1 MRKNL
6 TEIVFILDRSGSMSG
21 LETDTIGGFNSMI
34 EKQKK
39 ENGEALISTVLFDNV
54 SEVIHDRVP
63 VQKVEPMTD
72 RDYSVRGCTALL
84 DAIGGAIHH
93 IGNVHK
99 YARNEDVPEHTLFVI
114 TTDGME
120 NASRRYDSETVKKM
134 IERQK
139 EKYGWEFLFL
149 GANIDAVETAKHFGI
164 GADRAVN
171 YHSDREGTQ
180 LNYEV
185 LSEAVSAVRCSVP
198 LGTNWKKR
206 IDEDYNSREGREKVM
221 RIITVKGTGNV
232 SARPDY
238 IILSLNI
245 EVLSETYDRA
255 MSEAAERIERLQ
267 GAAVRVGY
275 RKEDLKTTSFDVQ
288 TRYENVKDRQGNYKR
303 EFAGYA
309 CSYRLKLAF
318 DFDSK
323 QLAKVISAIADCGA
337 QPELSI
343 AFTVKNP
350 ARVSEELLI
359 NATENARAKA
369 EILCKASG
377 STLGQLLNID
387 YNWGE
392 LNVFSRTSYDV
403 EDCIQPL
410 MAMSKCAAPE
420 IEPVDI
426 DVTDTVAFTWEIQ

>member
-1 MRKNL
+1 MR
-6 TEIVFILDRSGSMSG
+6 T
-21 LETDTIGGFNSMI
+21 
-34 EKQKK
+34 
-39 ENGEALISTVLFDNV
+39 
-54 SEVIHDRVP
+54 
-63 VQKVEPMTD
+63 
-72 RDYSVRGCTALL
+72 
-84 DAIGGAIHH
+84 
-93 IGNVHK
+93 
-99 YARNEDVPEHTLFVI
+99 
-114 TTDGME
+114 
-120 NASRRYDSETVKKM
+120 
-134 IERQK
+134 
-139 EKYGWEFLFL
+139 
-149 GANIDAVETAKHFGI
+149 
-164 GADRAVN
+164 
-171 YHSDREGTQ
+171 
-180 LNYEV
+180 
-185 LSEAVSAVRCSVP
+185 
-198 LGTNWKKR
+198 
-206 IDEDYNSREGREKVM
+206 
-221 RIITVKGTGNV
+221 ITVKGTGYV

-245 EVLSETYDRA
+245 ETLSKTYDRA

-267 GAAVRVGY
+267 GAAVCVGY

-288 TRYENVKDRQGNYKR
+288 TRYENVKDRYKR
-303 EFAGYA
+303 EFVGYA

-359 NATENARAKA
+359 NATENARAKV

-426 DVTDTVAFTWEIQ
+426 DVTDTVTFTWKIQ

>member
-1 MRKNL
+1 MR
-6 TEIVFILDRSGSMSG
+6 T
-21 LETDTIGGFNSMI
+21 
-34 EKQKK
+34 
-39 ENGEALISTVLFDNV
+39 
-54 SEVIHDRVP
+54 
-63 VQKVEPMTD
+63 
-72 RDYSVRGCTALL
+72 
-84 DAIGGAIHH
+84 
-93 IGNVHK
+93 
-99 YARNEDVPEHTLFVI
+99 
-114 TTDGME
+114 
-120 NASRRYDSETVKKM
+120 
-134 IERQK
+134 
-139 EKYGWEFLFL
+139 
-149 GANIDAVETAKHFGI
+149 
-164 GADRAVN
+164 
-171 YHSDREGTQ
+171 
-180 LNYEV
+180 
-185 LSEAVSAVRCSVP
+185 
-198 LGTNWKKR
+198 
-206 IDEDYNSREGREKVM
+206 
-221 RIITVKGTGNV
+221 ITVKGTGNV

-343 AFTVKNP
+343 AFTV
-350 ARVSEELLI
+350 
-359 NATENARAKA
+359 NARAKA

>member
-1 MRKNL
+1 MR
-6 TEIVFILDRSGSMSG
+6 T
-21 LETDTIGGFNSMI
+21 
-34 EKQKK
+34 
-39 ENGEALISTVLFDNV
+39 
-54 SEVIHDRVP
+54 
-63 VQKVEPMTD
+63 
-72 RDYSVRGCTALL
+72 
-84 DAIGGAIHH
+84 
-93 IGNVHK
+93 
-99 YARNEDVPEHTLFVI
+99 
-114 TTDGME
+114 
-120 NASRRYDSETVKKM
+120 
-134 IERQK
+134 
-139 EKYGWEFLFL
+139 
-149 GANIDAVETAKHFGI
+149 
-164 GADRAVN
+164 
-171 YHSDREGTQ
+171 
-180 LNYEV
+180 
-185 LSEAVSAVRCSVP
+185 
-198 LGTNWKKR
+198 
-206 IDEDYNSREGREKVM
+206 
-221 RIITVKGTGNV
+221 ITVKGTGNV

-359 NATENARAKA
+359 NATENARAKT

-377 STLGQLLNID
+377 STLGQYLFVRTYPRVD
-387 YNWGE
+387 YPH
-392 LNVFSRTSYDV
+392 LASPHMDFP
-403 EDCIQPL
+403 C
-410 MAMSKCAAPE
+410 
-420 IEPVDI
+420 
-426 DVTDTVAFTWEIQ
+426 VAFPVLAWTPAALRISQRLCCSSCLYRLSAGA